1 MVEVMWKAI
10 SWVVCVIKVVSVR
23 VVLHDMGVVR
33 SEITVAVMGSV
44 WHVSVGLM
52 TVERSVVWYIMIS
65 TMGVKV

>member
-52 TVERSVVWYIMIS
+52 TVERSVVWHIMIS

>member
-1 MVEVMWKAI
+1 MWKAI

-33 SEITVAVMGSV
+33 SEIAVAVMGSV

-65 TMGVKV
+65 TM